1 MFLRISAVVFAALAF
16 TAAAHAAAPPV
27 SARAFIV
34 ENPETGEIL
43 AQHGAWSRVPIASIT
58 KLMTVLV
65 TLEHAKWN
73 DVVRVRSDAAAVGE
87 STVHLRAGE
96 RITVGDLVRRR

>member
-1 MFLRISAVVFAALAF
+1 M
-16 TAAAHAAAPPV
+16 
-27 SARAFIV
+27 
-34 ENPETGEIL
+34 L
-43 AQHGAWSRVPIASIT
+43 AQHGAWARVPIASIT

-96 RITVGDLVRRR
+96 RITVGDLDHGGPDPERQRRGRGARRLRRAR

>member
-34 ENPETGEIL
+34 ENPQTGEIL
-43 AQHGAWSRVPIASIT
+43 AQHGAWARVPIASIT

-96 RITVGDLVRRR
+96 RITVGDLIRRP